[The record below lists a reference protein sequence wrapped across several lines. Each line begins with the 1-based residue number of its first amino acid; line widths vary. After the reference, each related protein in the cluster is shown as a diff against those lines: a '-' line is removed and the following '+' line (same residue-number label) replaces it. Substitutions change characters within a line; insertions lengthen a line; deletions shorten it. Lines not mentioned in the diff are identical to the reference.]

1 MEKLLLV
8 ATATILA
15 GSAMPS
21 NAAPLFVP
29 RPGQSQ
35 ASLIE
40 NVKNYHYHHYHHRP
54 YYHGFYR
61 PRYYRPYYYQ
71 QEYYP
76 RRHYYRKYYR
86 PRYNYPPPGYNP
98 NRLKLKD
105 DPYRDY

>member
-1 MEKLLLV
+1 MLRRIALSGLLAVGLTGAMASTQGAQAAV
-8 ATATILA
+8 VQPDTGIAALQTTDTAATPIQYYF
-15 GSAMPS
+15 G
-21 NAAPLFVP
+21 
-29 RPGQSQ
+29 G
-35 ASLIE
+35 
-40 NVKNYHYHHYHHRP
+40 YP
-54 YYHGFYR
+54 YYR